1 MSDRRKRLS
10 GAEYKKKAK
19 IKKEEQEQIIR
30 KTIKMDSF
38 LTSGSKSS
46 VVRPGTSTTCTDTIQ
61 SKKNETDLNS
71 VAQQQLSP
79 VEQSAFEK
87 TDDYDF
93 DNEAVEESSISI
105 TIEDPSPNPTSS
117 TSNDQVLTT
126 VNLNKDPALWEINDT
141 LREIIARSGFDQN
154 KSCDLSKSEKIYAD
168 QRRFLPV
175 SIFQRKMKNNEVKD
189 RNWLVY
195 SESKRSVYCGPCLAF
210 GPLEYKT
217 QFENDGFN
225 DWKNAEHRVAQHE
238 NSARHKS
245 SILSLKA
252 RSAIDGRLDNLL
264 QVQIDEEITYWRNVL
279 KRVVAVVK
287 RLCSRGLAFRGKNE
301 KFGDPHNGNYCMILE
316 LLAEFD
322 PFLASHIERFGN
334 QGSGSTNY
342 LSKTICDEFILL
354 MGHKV
359 LKQISDEIRRAKYFS
374 LIIDSTPDIA
384 HVDQLTLV
392 IRYVLESGEPCER
405 FLKFLPSV
413 GHKAD
418 EMFSVIISELE
429 TLGINIEDCRGQSYD
444 NAANMSG
451 MYNGLQAKIRNQA
464 PFALYVPCSAHSLN
478 LVATAAA
485 ESCTEAC
492 RFFMMLQ
499 EIYVFFVNS
508 TQRWL
513 KLMSEIGKGKT
524 LKRVNLTRWSTREDA
539 CKSLRDSWHEV
550 LQTLKSIKDDCTEKP
565 VTRQEAAGILLNLE
579 KLETAVMVVV
589 WNVFLERIN
598 KVSVQ
603 IQASTVDLITVSDL
617 YESLRKFFVAER
629 ENFKYFEEK
638 AMEISVSKQYTT
650 ENGKRQP
657 TRKKRFDETSE
668 EVITMTAS
676 ETFRVNTFLV
686 LIDRLVSE
694 LEKRQKAYHEF
705 NEKFSFLTK
714 MSELLPSTLT
724 EKAISLEKMYP
735 NDLETDLVQECVH
748 FQCHLSS
755 QRILIKPDSGSL
767 RSLSL
772 FLRKQN
778 LEHIYPNLD
787 IALRM
792 ALCTPV
798 TNCSGER
805 SFSCLKRVKN
815 YLRSTLSQEKLNA
828 LSLLCI
834 ESELMNKIS
843 YDDIINDFA
852 NLKSRKK
859 IM

>member
-1 MSDRRKRLS
+1 MGDGRKRLS

-19 IKKEEQEQIIR
+19 MKKEEQEQVIR
-30 KTIKMDSF
+30 KTIKIDNF
-38 LTSGSKSS
+38 FKSGSGSS
-46 VVRPGTSTTCTDTIQ
+46 IERPGTSTTCTDTIQ
-61 SKKNETDLNS
+61 SGKDEMDLNS
-71 VAQQQLSP
+71 AAQQQQQSS
-79 VEQSAFEK
+79 VEQSSFEK
-87 TDDYDF
+87 TDIYVF
-93 DNEAVEESSISI
+93 DEEAVEESSISI
-105 TIEDPSPNPTSS
+105 KIEDASQNQTL
-117 TSNDQVLTT
+117 SNDQVQTT

-141 LREIIARSGFDQN
+141 LREIIARYGFDQN
-154 KSCDLSKSEKIYAD
+154 KSCDFTKSEKLYAD

-175 SIFQRKMKNNEVKD
+175 SIFQRKMKNNEVND

-210 GPLEYKT
+210 GPLENKT
-217 QFENDGFN
+217 QFENEGFN

-245 SILSLKA
+245 SILSLKV
-252 RSAIDGRLDNLL
+252 RSEIDGRLDNLL
-264 QVQIDEEITYWRNVL
+264 HVQIDEEITYWRNVL

-334 QGSGSTNY
+334 QGSGSTSY
-342 LSKTICDEFILL
+342 LSKTVCDEFIHL

-359 LKQISDEIRRAKYFS
+359 LKQIGDEIRRAKYFS

-392 IRYVLESGEPCER
+392 IRYVLETGEPCER

-413 GHKAD
+413 GHKAE
-418 EMFSVIISELE
+418 EMYSAIISELK

-444 NAANMSG
+444 NASNMSG
-451 MYNGLQAKIRNQA
+451 VYNGLQAKIKSQA
-464 PFALYVPCSAHSLN
+464 PFAFFVPCSAHSLN

-492 RFFMMLQ
+492 RFFMLLQ
-499 EIYVFFVNS
+499 EIYVFFVSS
-508 TQRWL
+508 TQRWQ
-513 KLMSEIGKGKT
+513 KLMTEIGKGKT
-524 LKRVNLTRWSTREDA
+524 LKRINLTRWSAREDA
-539 CKSLRDSWHEV
+539 CRSLRDSWHEV
-550 LQTLKSIKDDCTEKP
+550 LKTLESIKDDCTEKP
-565 VTRQEAAGILLNLE
+565 VTRNEATGILLNLE

-598 KVSVQ
+598 KVNVQ
-603 IQASTVDLITVSDL
+603 IQASTVDLITVADL
-617 YESLRKFFVAER
+617 YESLCKFFVAER
-629 ENFKYFEEK
+629 ENFKYFEET
-638 AMEISVSKQYTT
+638 AMELSVSKQYTKDM
-650 ENGKRQP
+650 GKRQP
-657 TRKKRFDETSE
+657 IRKKIYDETPDE
-668 EVITMTAS
+668 EMRMTAS
-676 ETFRVNTFLV
+676 DTFRVNTFLV

-694 LEKRQKAYHEF
+694 LEKRQEVYNRF

-714 MSELLPSTLT
+714 MSELSSSTLT
-724 EKAISLEKMYP
+724 EKALFLEEMYP
-735 NDLETDLVQECVH
+735 NDLETDLVQECIH

-755 QRILIKPDSGSL
+755 ERILVKPDSGL
-767 RSLSL
+767 LESLSS

-778 LEHIYPNLD
+778 LQNVYPNLD
-787 IALRM
+787 ITVRM
-792 ALCTPV
+792 ALCTPA

-828 LSLLCI
+828 LALLCI

-843 YDDIINDFA
+843 YDDIIDDFA
-852 NLKSRKK
+852 NRKSRKK
-859 IM
+859 KL